1 MVCVSLMHATNLSF
15 LCSSNAHDKLIA
27 RPYYCQLPE
36 LEAALDRWTDLAD
49 GTITP
54 LVSAQLRDTV
64 AHLNSVCQA
73 PPSVLGIVQ
82 VMRKTSDGLLVAT
95 HSLYTRDAAGTTT
108 RSANTSLAQM
118 SISSFGFS
126 HFTNQPSNSAR
137 NLRTSG

>member
-1 MVCVSLMHATNLSF
+1 MRFFNACDKLIVSVLIECL
-15 LCSSNAHDKLIA
+15 NAHDKLIV
-27 RPYYCQLPE
+27 RTYCQLPE

-108 RSANTSLAQM
+108 RVGQY
-118 SISSFGFS
+118 FS
-126 HFTNQPSNSAR
+126 CTDVY
-137 NLRTSG
+137 LILWLLTLY